1 MIGISSTI
9 KAVVI
14 GIVVAALLGV
24 IGYFVCDYNKQ
35 TKLAAESAQWKGN
48 FEQAVNV
55 NKENQEAIKELQAA
69 TSKFEGLLKD
79 REKKIDAINQ
89 EVWDK
94 EERINQLGRENEQI
108 RADLEYV
115 ISCGLWREIF
125 PTSTAC
131 PNTDKSNKAESPAK
145 PSATVPSVKGTS
157 K

>member
-24 IGYFVCDYNKQ
+24 IGYFVYDYNKQ
-35 TKLAAESAQWKGN
+35 TKLAAESAQWKSN

-79 REKKIDAINQ
+79 REQKIDAINQ
-89 EVWDK
+89 EV
-94 EERINQLGRENEQI
+94 
-108 RADLEYV
+108 
-115 ISCGLWREIF
+115 
-125 PTSTAC
+125 
-131 PNTDKSNKAESPAK
+131 
-145 PSATVPSVKGTS
+145 
-157 K
+157 